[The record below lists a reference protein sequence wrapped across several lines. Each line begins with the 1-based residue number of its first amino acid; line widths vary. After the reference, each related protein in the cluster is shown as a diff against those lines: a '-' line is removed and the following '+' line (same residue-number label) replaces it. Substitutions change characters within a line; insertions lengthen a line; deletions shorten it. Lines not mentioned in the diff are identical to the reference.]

1 MDKHE
6 ELEKLVARFLGV
18 ESAMAYG
25 MGFATNSM
33 NIPALVGKVWLK
45 SRTKAHLTKFLLVNF
60 SKSYLFAFV
69 FPQWQSLQILSM
81 ETVGY
86 TMHLQSLQKS
96 LWEITS
102 MEPVAAQNFLSGRK
116 PRMLRLASSGC
127 SLVCEMVAD

>member
-45 SRTKAHLTKFLLVNF
+45 SLAKAYLTKALLAGFL
-60 SKSYLFAFV
+60 
-69 FPQWQSLQILSM
+69 
-81 ETVGY
+81 
-86 TMHLQSLQKS
+86 
-96 LWEITS
+96 
-102 MEPVAAQNFLSGRK
+102 
-116 PRMLRLASSGC
+116 
-127 SLVCEMVAD
+127 